1 MVGDTRT
8 KLNNN
13 KTMKSNKVLSIVG
26 GVLFIIG
33 TGLVMKCEQIKAQQD
48 IAQAKFQ
55 KVLVLK
61 SKAYEKSRVQD
72 RIK

>member
-1 MVGDTRT
+1 
-8 KLNNN
+8 
-13 KTMKSNKVLSIVG
+13 MKSNKVLSIVG

-48 IAQAKFQ
+48 TQQANFQ

-61 SKAYEKSRVQD
+61 SKAYDKSKTQD
-72 RIK
+72 RIKH

>member
-1 MVGDTRT
+1 
-8 KLNNN
+8 
-13 KTMKSNKVLSIVG
+13 MKSNKVLSYVG
-26 GVLFIIG
+26 GVLLVIG

-61 SKAYEKSRVQD
+61 SKAMEKSRVQD

>member
-1 MVGDTRT
+1 
-8 KLNNN
+8 
-13 KTMKSNKVLSIVG
+13 MKSNKVLSIVG

-48 IAQAKFQ
+48 TQQANFQ

-61 SKAYEKSRVQD
+61 SKAYDKSKTQD
-72 RIK
+72 RIKQ

>member
-1 MVGDTRT
+1 
-8 KLNNN
+8 
-13 KTMKSNKVLSIVG
+13 MKSNKVLSIVG

-33 TGLVMKCEQIKAQQD
+33 TGLFMKCEQIKAQQD

-61 SKAYEKSRVQD
+61 SKAYEKSKVQD
-72 RIK
+72 RIKH

>member
-1 MVGDTRT
+1 
-8 KLNNN
+8 
-13 KTMKSNKVLSIVG
+13 MKSNKVLSIVG

-33 TGLVMKCEQIKAQQD
+33 TGLVMKCEQIKAERD

-61 SKAYEKSRVQD
+61 SKAYDKSKTQD
-72 RIK
+72 RIKQ

>member
-1 MVGDTRT
+1 
-8 KLNNN
+8 
-13 KTMKSNKVLSIVG
+13 MKSNRVLSIVG

-33 TGLVMKCEQIKAQQD
+33 TGLVTKCEQIKAERD
-48 IAQAKFQ
+48 IKQAQFQ

-61 SKAYEKSRVQD
+61 SKAMEKSRVQD

>member
-1 MVGDTRT
+1 
-8 KLNNN
+8 
-13 KTMKSNKVLSIVG
+13 MKSNKVLSIVG
-26 GVLFIIG
+26 GVLFIIA

-61 SKAYEKSRVQD
+61 SKAMEKSKIQDKVQ
-72 RIK
+72 